1 MAKNLTNHNKV
12 ATNCY
17 ISTLMAPSVQSA
29 GETKGLVDFKS
40 GLPSGIILNPQW
52 VTGIIDS
59 EGNFSIFVQKT
70 KDKPKFSLAF
80 KVTQKEHSKGILVDL
95 QKYFNCGN
103 IYWDNEKENAYKFV
117 VQRIEDIVEKVIPH
131 LDKYPL
137 LTSKYLDY
145 QDFKKAALLL
155 KAKLHLSKESDIANK
170 TIEEILSLKDNMN
183 KLRSFEERWK
193 YLESC
198 QPGKKKKISFFF

>member
-1 MAKNLTNHNKV
+1 M
-12 ATNCY
+12 
-17 ISTLMAPSVQSA
+17 
-29 GETKGLVDFKS
+29 EFKS
-40 GLPSGIILNPQW
+40 GLPSEINLNPQW

-70 KDKPKFSLAF
+70 KDKPKFFLAF

-103 IYWDNEKENAYKFV
+103 IYWDNQKENAYKFTINK
-117 VQRIEDIVEKVIPH
+117 IEDIIEKVIPP

-155 KAKLHLSKESDIANK
+155 KAKLHLSKEDNLAYK
-170 TIEEILSLKDNMN
+170 TTEEILSLKNNMN
-183 KLRSFEERWK
+183 SLGSFEERWK

-198 QPGKKKKISFFF
+198 QPIKLNNEWVQAFIYGEGSFILTKSELLVSKVKNKKKIWTI